1 MARVLLCLDGNVIKE
16 VRLVRDRTTVGRR
29 PSNDIQIENLAVSG
43 EHAMFNRVGR
53 DVFIEDLGSTNGTL
67 VNGKPVQRQLLDDGD
82 EVVVGKYQ
90 LKFWRDADSNDD
102 FEKTMM
108 LQAPTRPIP
117 PPAPRTAAVV
127 STRPTPVP
135 DVYVLELSSFQLET
149 TSTLAPDAAT

>member
-67 VNGKPVQRQLLDDGD
+67 VNGKPVQRQLLNDGD
-82 EVVVGKYQ
+82 EIVVGKYQ
-90 LKFWRDADSNDD
+90 LKFWQDADGGED

-117 PPAPRTAAVV
+117 PPAPRAAAVV
-127 STRPTPVP
+127 TTRPSTAPV
-135 DVYVLELSSFQLET
+135 
-149 TSTLAPDAAT
+149 ATRPA